1 MKAKKL
7 MASVLC
13 ASMLLSLG
21 GCALFDKDDEGVLA
35 AVTDYAEAVKKGKVS
50 KIADLLYEG
59 NDLEDDIEAYIA
71 GSTVETPD
79 GYADVVSAIADT
91 ISYEIDEESVESSK
105 KNKEGS
111 VAITWTIVDYDSI
124 YETVIEDD
132 GNLEA
137 FIDALSDNGADTM
150 EISQTLDLVYENDTW
165 LIDDSKLKD
174 LYEVYDFYTAALSFV
189 FIPPLTDYIDY
200 TIWYYSDDSVYEN
213 YSQIELDI
221 VTFQAGEDV
230 PFEFT
235 YEYYRDGEL
244 IFTSDVCEDQ
254 CHWIEAYYG
263 PNYDSAAQVNEMGY
277 LVPGQYRCV
286 MYDLAGHVLADS
298 TCTVEVSEVATA
310 DVSMVDYIEW
320 YYSDDGVYEN
330 YSQIELDIIPTSE
343 GQSVVWTFYYEYY
356 IDGELVYVSDSCSY
370 HGYLI
375 ESYYGHNYDSEAQTT
390 PEGYLIP
397 GEYTCIIYDLSGNIL
412 AQDTCTV
419 EVN

>member
-124 YETVIEDD
+124 YETVIEND

-200 TIWYYSDDSVYEN
+200 TVWYYSDDS
-213 YSQIELDI
+213 
-221 VTFQAGEDV
+221 
-230 PFEFT
+230 
-235 YEYYRDGEL
+235 
-244 IFTSDVCEDQ
+244 
-254 CHWIEAYYG
+254 
-263 PNYDSAAQVNEMGY
+263 
-277 LVPGQYRCV
+277 
-286 MYDLAGHVLADS
+286 
-298 TCTVEVSEVATA
+298 
-310 DVSMVDYIEW
+310 
-320 YYSDDGVYEN
+320 VYEN

-356 IDGELVYVSDSCSY
+356 IDGELVYVSDSCSDQ
-370 HGYLI
+370 GYWI
-375 ESYYGHNYDSEAQTT
+375 EAYYGHNYDSEAQTT